1 MKTKST
7 YRFAGKIMMI
17 TLAALMTV
25 TCDRVK
31 DDPYYVGTW
40 EYEDKVYVGELT
52 FNSTHTLGLT
62 ETTYEEIIVMQ
73 RDNSTTI
80 TTLLGLKGNLEVNGS
95 AMTLKLNAVGE
106 CVKDGLNQCTG
117 TVQWFAKGTA
127 TYNTY
132 VQYLSE
138 TIIGE
143 FEASEDYLWLV
154 RDINNDG
161 DTEDAGED
169 IYFDRI

>member
-1 MKTKST
+1 MKTKIA

-17 TLAALMTV
+17 TLAALITV

-31 DDPYYVGTW
+31 DDPSYVGTW
-40 EYEDKVYVGELT
+40 EYEDKVYVGEFT
-52 FNSTHTLGLT
+52 YNTTRTLGLT
-62 ETTYEEIIVMQ
+62 ATTFEEIYVMQ

-80 TTLLGLKGNLEVNGS
+80 ATILGLKGNLEVNGS
-95 AMTLKLNAVGE
+95 EMTFKLNAVGE
-106 CVKDGLNQCTG
+106 CVKNGQNQCTS
-117 TVQWFAKGTA
+117 TVEWFAKGTA

-132 VQYLSE
+132 IQYLRE
-138 TIIGE
+138 TVIGE

-154 RDINNDG
+154 RDSNNDG
-161 DTEDAGED
+161 DTDDSGED